1 MTDLGI
7 QPHIVEQV
15 LNHQSGHKGGI
26 AGIYN
31 RSSYARE
38 VRAALVWADTS
49 APWPTVASVRLS
61 RSRHTPQQIVEI
73 ILAPG
78 AAPTAK
84 AGTAYPEQ
92 VVTGGDLRHR
102 NRVQ

>member
-38 VRAALVWADTS
+38 VRAALVWADH
-49 APWPTVASVRLS
+49 VRALADGGE
-61 RSRHTPQQIVEI
+61 RKVIPFTP
-73 ILAPG
+73 
-78 AAPTAK
+78 PTA
-84 AGTAYPEQ
+84 P
-92 VVTGGDLRHR
+92 
-102 NRVQ
+102 